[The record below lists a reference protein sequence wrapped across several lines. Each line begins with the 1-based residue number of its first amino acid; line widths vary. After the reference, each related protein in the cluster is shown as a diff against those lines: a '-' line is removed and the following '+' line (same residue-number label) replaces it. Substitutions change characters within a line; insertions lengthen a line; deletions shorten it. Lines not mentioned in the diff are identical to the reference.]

1 MFVEL
6 DDDDNDDDDDENDD
20 VITTGGEGG
29 GGKGGSIENQHSSSS
44 NSSAESWE
52 RDVASAICD
61 RRKKLVPFSAHT
73 HTHTDCIIDSGHV
86 GRGQCGGGSCKD
98 DADGRIAGLLH
109 AAPSTA
115 LDRG

>member
-6 DDDDNDDDDDENDD
+6 DDDDENDD
-20 VITTGGEGG
+20 VITAGEEGGEGG
-29 GGKGGSIENQHSSSS
+29 GGSIENQHSSSS

-61 RRKKLVPFSAHT
+61 RRKNLFLSVHT

-86 GRGQCGGGSCKD
+86 GGV
-98 DADGRIAGLLH
+98 AV
-109 AAPSTA
+109 
-115 LDRG
+115 